1 MADTV
6 LNKPFKNAVRQRFCD
21 WSASLVAEQVKSGI
35 APKDCKL
42 DLSIGRLRD
51 EGIHWIYAGWERIKG
66 MQRSVLDGYAKAGT
80 LQIFEEGM
88 RHWATVACAQLG
100 L

>member
-1 MADTV
+1 
-6 LNKPFKNAVRQRFCD
+6 
-21 WSASLVAEQVKSGI
+21 
-35 APKDCKL
+35 
-42 DLSIGRLRD
+42 
-51 EGIHWIYAGWERIKG
+51 

-88 RHWATVACAQLG
+88 RHRAATACAQLG